1 MAKFPTDTD
10 SRRTDSRACAIVHYT
25 IDSNHWV
32 YRQITGQDIGC
43 DCELE
48 LSENDS
54 WLGHKIEAQIK
65 GTRHIGRYILAD
77 GSTISFPLEVKTIN
91 YGLSRPCPFLLI
103 VVDVEMGKA
112 YFLELQEYF
121 IAHPNLFAKTEKEDG
136 TINLHIDC
144 SNVISEDD
152 SGLQEIARR
161 SYIGGATPELR
172 LAR

>member
-1 MAKFPTDTD
+1 MRDCPLYNRLKSLGVSTDY
-10 SRRTDSRACAIVHYT
+10 RTGY
-25 IDSNHWV
+25 WV
-32 YRQITGQDIGC
+32 RLRIRTFR
-43 DCELE
+43 
-48 LSENDS
+48 NDS

-103 VVDVEMGKA
+103 VVDVEMGRA

>member
-91 YGLSRPCPFLLI
+91 YGLSRACPFLLI
-103 VVDVEMGKA
+103 VVDVEMGRA